1 MWAAV
6 VPRVTP
12 ATRPRAYWSQCGTPR
27 PANAGTR
34 YTPSGSATCDANAST
49 SDDDLMMPSPSRSH
63 CTTAPA
69 MKMLP
74 SSAYSVRLPMRHA
87 TVVSR
92 LCLDAIGLVPVFMSM
107 KQPVPY
113 VFFTM
118 PGWVHAWPNSAA
130 CWSPAMPAIGT
141 APPNSVVS
149 PYTSLDEP
157 TAGNTDRG
165 TPNSFSSSSSQSPV
179 RRLNNIVRDALLG
192 SVTCTRPPV
201 KFQTSHESTVPNASL
216 PAFALARAPGTLRS
230 IHSSFVPEKYASTT
244 RPVLRLMSGASP
256 RALSRSHAAAVRRSC
271 HTMA

>member
-1 MWAAV
+1 MCAAV
-6 VPRVTP
+6 VPRVRP
-12 ATRPRAYWSQCGTPR
+12 ASTPRAYWSQCGAPR

-34 YTPSGSATCDANAST
+34 YTPCGSVTCAASAST
-49 SDDDLMMPSPSRSH
+49 SDDDLMIPRPSRSH

-74 SSAYSVRLPMRHA
+74 SSAYSLRWPMRHA

-92 LCLDAIGLVPVFMSM
+92 LCLDVIGFVPVFISM

-130 CWSPAMPAIGT
+130 CWSPAMPAMGIE
-141 APPNSVVS
+141 PPSSVVS

-157 TAGNTDRG
+157 TAGNTERG

-179 RRLNNIVRDALLG
+179 RRLNRDRKSTRLNSSHLVISYAVFCLKKKNNPLYYFLYG
-192 SVTCTRPPV
+192 SCICPFSRHTLFRTPP
-201 KFQTSHESTVPNASL
+201 SSPVPLHSL
-216 PAFALARAPGTLRS
+216 NCLPPNLVSL
-230 IHSSFVPEKYASTT
+230 
-244 RPVLRLMSGASP
+244 
-256 RALSRSHAAAVRRSC
+256 LSRSSHLA
-271 HTMA
+271 TIP

>member
-12 ATRPRAYWSQCGTPR
+12 ARMPRAYWSQCGAPS

-34 YTPSGSATCDANAST
+34 YTPCGSFTCEASAST
-49 SDDDLMMPSPSRSH
+49 SDDDLMIPRPPRSH
-63 CTTAPA
+63 CTTAPV
-69 MKMLP
+69 MRMLP
-74 SSAYSVRLPMRHA
+74 SGAYSVRFPIRHA

-92 LCLDAIGLVPVFMSM
+92 LFLDAIGFVPVFMSM

-130 CWSPAMPAIGT
+130 CWSPAIPAIGT
-141 APPNSVVS
+141 RPPNSVVS

-157 TAGNTDRG
+157 TCGSTERG

-179 RRLNNIVRDALLG
+179 RRLNSIVRDALLG

-201 KFQTSHESTVPNASL
+201 RFHTSHESTVPEASL
-216 PAFALARAPGTLRS
+216 PAFARARALGTLRR
-230 IHSSFVPEKYASTT
+230 IHSSLVPEKYASTT
-244 RPVLRLMSGASP
+244 SPVLRLINGASP
-256 RALSRSHAAAVRRSC
+256 RAFNRSQAAAVRRSC